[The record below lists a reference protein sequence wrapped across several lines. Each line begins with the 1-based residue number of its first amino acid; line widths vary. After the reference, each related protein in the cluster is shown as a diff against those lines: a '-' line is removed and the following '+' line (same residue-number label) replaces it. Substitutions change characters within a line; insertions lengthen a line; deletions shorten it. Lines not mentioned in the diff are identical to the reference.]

1 MTFWACEK
9 VWMID
14 STFTNNH
21 YVVFQTSGF
30 FNMRVGD
37 DKDNYLQFIQ
47 KAHAATDPIIII
59 RSGKLIF
66 GHEAQS
72 TKGTH

>member
-1 MTFWACEK
+1 
-9 VWMID
+9 
-14 STFTNNH
+14 
-21 YVVFQTSGF
+21 
-30 FNMRVGD
+30 MRVGD

-72 TKGTH
+72 TKGTR